1 MVFNKNVERTQI
13 EEFENN
19 ILESNHLYIPGRIR
33 KYSMIK
39 INLKGDFRIKQ
50 EDLFD
55 YSLEKLLSIDCWM
68 IIKINDKIFYSD
80 WICPL
85 EFFAQYKKWK
95 EEKGLNLKKS
105 FQYVTTDNSENPI
118 LSFFW
123 SPAKK
128 SWYIDSCL
136 KKYIDASAFSDEDL
150 YCFFKQ
156 FENEIETHVI

>member
-1 MVFNKNVERTQI
+1 
-13 EEFENN
+13 
-19 ILESNHLYIPGRIR
+19 
-33 KYSMIK
+33 MIK

-68 IIKINDKIFYSD
+68 IIKINDKIFYND

-95 EEKGLNLKKS
+95 EVKGLNLKKS

-136 KKYIDASAFSDEDL
+136 KKYIDSSAFSDEDL

-156 FENEIETHVI
+156 FKNEIETHVI

>member
-1 MVFNKNVERTQI
+1 MER
-13 EEFENN
+13 
-19 ILESNHLYIPGRIR
+19 G
-33 KYSMIK
+33 
-39 INLKGDFRIKQ
+39 
-50 EDLFD
+50 
-55 YSLEKLLSIDCWM
+55 
-68 IIKINDKIFYSD
+68 
-80 WICPL
+80 
-85 EFFAQYKKWK
+85 
-95 EEKGLNLKKS
+95 KGLNLKKS

-123 SPAKK
+123 SPSKK

>member
-1 MVFNKNVERTQI
+1 
-13 EEFENN
+13 
-19 ILESNHLYIPGRIR
+19 
-33 KYSMIK
+33 MIK

-50 EDLFD
+50 EDLFN

-123 SPAKK
+123 
-128 SWYIDSCL
+128 
-136 KKYIDASAFSDEDL
+136 
-150 YCFFKQ
+150 
-156 FENEIETHVI
+156 